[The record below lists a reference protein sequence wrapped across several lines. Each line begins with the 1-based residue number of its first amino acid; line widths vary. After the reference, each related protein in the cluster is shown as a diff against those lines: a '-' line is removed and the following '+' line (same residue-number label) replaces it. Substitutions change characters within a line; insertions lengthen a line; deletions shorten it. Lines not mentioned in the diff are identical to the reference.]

1 MVKNVGSQKGT
12 VVAWDSQTGAR
23 VTGDAANITAKINID
38 DAGLTSTDD
47 ENPTEGESGH
57 YAFDLLTAE
66 TNGNKLELVPVSST
80 ANVECVG
87 LPAVVYTRPA
97 NFSSLSIEADGDL
110 TKVNS
115 LDGHTAQT
123 GDSFVK
129 VDTIHSRQDSM
140 VELFG
145 GDFRLT
151 ANALAEAPTESTEVA
166 AIKTV
171 VDRIETD
178 TTAIE
183 TKVDVIDGFVDTE
196 IAAIKTVVDT
206 ISTNVTTIDDLVD
219 TEVAAIKTVVDRIET
234 DTTSIEAKVD
244 TVDTVVDRI
253 ETDTTSIETK
263 VDTVSTNLT
272 TVDDFVDTEIA
283 AIKLVTDKLDDT
295 VEDNAG
301 TFRFTT
307 SALAQAPSTS
317 GSVTISQQ
325 PVPESRTWQLRRGST
340 GALVSGGSIKGIQVG
355 EDVLFAIDFQADM
368 PLGSWVQSVSS
379 IAIQTGTAGGV
390 TFGTAGTSGPQAKVK
405 IAGVTAG
412 SYTIR
417 CKVTYADSLES
428 VEGDV
433 ELKVVAA

>member
-1 MVKNVGSQKGT
+1 MFKNVGSQKWT

-234 DTTSIEAKVD
+234 DTTSIE
-244 TVDTVVDRI
+244 
-253 ETDTTSIETK
+253 TK

>member
-1 MVKNVGSQKGT
+1 MFKNVGSQKWT

-206 ISTNVTTIDDLVD
+206 ISTNVTTIDDLVA
-219 TEVAAIKTVVDRIET
+219 TEVAAIK
-234 DTTSIEAKVD
+234 
-244 TVDTVVDRI
+244 TVVDRI